1 MARAWTGKL
10 STKGFQHIRIP
21 TKVSHSHLSDC
32 IRAILR
38 EASLEQLH
46 KEIELECNFEGKINY
61 FKVLASKDHTTETPT
76 THQQN

>member
-1 MARAWTGKL
+1 
-10 STKGFQHIRIP
+10 
-21 TKVSHSHLSDC
+21 LSDC